1 MAAIDAGGAQ
11 PDDSGAQP
19 GEGRAQP
26 GGGEARPDGAADDP
40 GGLVSLARAD
50 VAGPP
55 TPGPA
60 EQVGLALR
68 AFRRERGWS
77 QRALA
82 ESWGIP
88 QSLVAR
94 AERHAEQLSL
104 DACLALLRR
113 AGVGLA
119 VLGPDG
125 MPVVRWEETDLLA
138 TDRSGRRFP
147 AHRAVR
153 PSTYGPRWWWFHD
166 YFGGR
171 RPGPAPRWTAE
182 GFAIPPGTR
191 YGRRPRPDAP
201 DESPRW
207 PG

>member
-1 MAAIDAGGAQ
+1 MAAIDTGATHVG
-11 PDDSGAQP
+11 D
-19 GEGRAQP
+19 GE
-26 GGGEARPDGAADDP
+26 ECPDGVPTSP
-40 GGLVSLARAD
+40 GSE
-50 VAGPP
+50 VAGPRR
-55 TPGPA
+55 PGAA

-82 ESWGIP
+82 QSWGVH

-94 AERHAEQLSL
+94 AERHAEQLTL
-104 DACLALLRR
+104 DVCLELLRR

-125 MPVVRWEETDLLA
+125 MPVISWEEADLVA
-138 TDRSGRRFP
+138 VDRSGRRFP

-171 RPGPAPRWTAE
+171 SSGPRPRWTAE
-182 GFAIPPGTR
+182 GFAIPPGVR
-191 YGRRPRPDAP
+191 YGKQPRPQAP
-201 DESPRW
+201 GEGPRW